1 MTRESSNFDLFNDI
15 TMKKRVKNIIE
26 SISEGVFE
34 KEHIISLAL
43 LSSIAGESIFLLVTF
58 SVRANVLDLTRNG
71 GWQTLKEFMKHSF
84 KGGTDGEEMLRES
97 MKALDGETF
106 SMADVLVISNFDSV
120 PMRDTLEKLEKQKR
134 KGTWFYGLQI
144 GKWRSEYGGILNRM
158 WHIN

>member
-1 MTRESSNFDLFNDI
+1 MTFLNDI

-71 GWQTLKEFMKHSF
+71 DWQTLKEFMKHSF

-106 SMADVLVISNFDSV
+106 SMADVRVISNFDSV
-120 PMRDTLEKLEKQKR
+120 PHEGYTR
-134 KGTWFYGLQI
+134 KARETETEGDMVLWAAD
-144 GKWRSEYGGILNRM
+144 WEVAV
-158 WHIN
+158 